1 MSSLDQAEYYS
12 ISRLRWNT
20 LIFTGGKGI
29 NAVLSLSIFALI
41 ASTLSKADFAIYAW
55 LIAFVE
61 LSNNLSRFGINWAVD
76 RYVPQLRSTLNSIA
90 LRRFI
95 LIMTGFRLGLVLL
108 MAAAFF
114 WGGEALLTLSGNED
128 WIPAFDRYIIIIIPF
143 ALMTFFRDVV
153 FQSLLQ
159 QAHSQAN
166 TTVRHL
172 VFLGVLLVSLL
183 LADQLT
189 LNHVIY
195 GDIAAA
201 IIAVTVGVLQLRHL
215 VNEFPYDAAPTSTTL
230 PSWQAITRF
239 AANSYANEVLR
250 MSGSGYAVMTAAP
263 HLLTTIAL
271 APYGFCQTLFTQLN
285 RFLPAH
291 LFSGLYRPRLISQ
304 YTKTGSFD
312 ALNWQLILILKVSNY
327 ILAAGIAVFCDYGAE
342 ILGLLSG
349 GKYADAHGLMVLFL
363 FLMLI
368 DNHRQVL
375 MALCN
380 TIERVEFLSRSSL
393 ILPLVVPL
401 AILLVYAGLGAYG
414 MVLALITADLLCVGA
429 IVYQLRANGYDLK
442 VDLFGQARIVAA
454 ALITVAIGMFIH
466 GSHPDTWFWN
476 FVGMGLTGLVFVVV
490 ARLLRPMVAH
500 EREMIERMAG
510 RRIYVI

>member
-1 MSSLDQAEYYS
+1 MSSFDQADYYS

-20 LIFTGGKGI
+20 LIFTGGKGV
-29 NAVLSLSIFALI
+29 NAVLSLSIFALV

-76 RYVPQLRSTLNSIA
+76 RYVPQLRSTLNSLA
-90 LRRFI
+90 LRRF
-95 LIMTGFRLGLVLL
+95 LFIMTGLRLGLVLL
-108 MAAAFF
+108 IAGVFF
-114 WGGEALLTLSGNED
+114 RGGEALLIWSGKED
-128 WIPAFDRYIIIIIPF
+128 WIPAFDSYIVILIPF

-166 TTVRHL
+166 TTIRHL
-172 VFLGVLLVSLL
+172 IFLSVLLVSLL
-183 LADQLT
+183 LADELT
-189 LNHVIY
+189 LYHVIY

-201 IIAVTVGVLQLRHL
+201 VIAATIAVFQLRYL
-215 VNEFPYDAAPTSTTL
+215 VSQLPYDATPTSNAL
-230 PSWQAITRF
+230 PSWRAIARF
-239 AANSYANEVLR
+239 AANSYVNEALR

-263 HLLTTIAL
+263 HLLSTIVL
-271 APYGFCQTLFTQLN
+271 APYGFCQTLFSQLN

-304 YTKTGSFD
+304 YTKTGRFD
-312 ALNWQLILILKVSNY
+312 SLNWQLIVILKVSNY
-327 ILAAGIAVFCDYGAE
+327 ILAAGITVFFIYGSD
-342 ILGLLSG
+342 ILGFLSS
-349 GKYADAHGLMVLFL
+349 GKYADAHTLMLLFL

-393 ILPLVVPL
+393 FLPLVVPI
-401 AILLVYAGLGAYG
+401 AIVLVYAGLGAYG
-414 MVLALITADLLCVGA
+414 LALALITADLLCVGA
-429 IVYQLRANGYDLK
+429 IVYQLRSNGYELE
-442 VDLFGQARIVAA
+442 VDLLGQARIAGS
-454 ALITVAIGMFIH
+454 ALITLAIGMLIH
-466 GSHPDTWFWN
+466 SSHPDTWFWN
-476 FVGMGLTGLVFVVV
+476 VIGMGLTGLTFIIV
-490 ARLLRPMVAH
+490 ARILRPMVAH

-510 RRIYVI
+510 RRIFVI

>member
-12 ISRLRWNT
+12 ISRLRLNT

-29 NAVLSLSIFALI
+29 NATLSLSIFALI
-41 ASTLSKADFAIYAW
+41 ASTLTKADFAVYAW

-61 LSNNLSRFGINWAVD
+61 LSTNLSRFGINWAVD
-76 RYVPQLRSTLNSIA
+76 RYVPQLRSTLNSMA

-95 LIMTGFRLGLVLL
+95 LIMTGLRLGVVLL
-108 MAAAFF
+108 MAGVIF
-114 WGGEALLTLSGNED
+114 WGGALLLSLSGNED
-128 WIPAFDRYIIIIIPF
+128 WIPAFDRYIVIIIPF

-159 QAHSQAN
+159 QAHSQGN

-172 VFLGVLLVSLL
+172 IFLCVLLVSLL
-183 LADQLT
+183 VADSLT
-189 LNHVIY
+189 LSHVIY
-195 GDIAAA
+195 GDIAATVVAA
-201 IIAVTVGVLQLRHL
+201 IIAVIQLRHL
-215 VNEFPYDAAPTSTTL
+215 LRQLPYDVAPTSTAL
-230 PSWQAITRF
+230 PSWRAISRF

-271 APYGFCQTLFTQLN
+271 APYGFCQTLFSQLN

-304 YTKTGSFD
+304 YTKTGSFE
-312 ALNWQLILILKVSNY
+312 ALNWQLIVILKVSNY
-327 ILAAGIAVFCDYGAE
+327 ILAAGIAIFAVYGGE

-349 GKYADAHGLMVLFL
+349 GKYAEAHGLMVLFL
-363 FLMLI
+363 LLMLV

-380 TIERVEFLSRSSL
+380 IIERVEFLRRASL
-393 ILPLVVPL
+393 FLPFVVPL
-401 AILLVYAGLGAYG
+401 AILFVFVGLGTFG
-414 MVLALITADLLCVGA
+414 LVSALLIADVLCVGA
-429 IVYQLRANGYDLK
+429 IIWQLRTNGYRLE
-442 VDLFGQARIVAA
+442 VDLLGQARIAAA
-454 ALITVAIGMFIH
+454 ALITMALGFLLQ
-466 GSHPDTWFWN
+466 GYLPEGWFWDLAGI
-476 FVGMGLTGLVFVVV
+476 VLTGGVFVAV
-490 ARLLRPMVAH
+490 ARILRPFVEH
-500 EREMIERMAG
+500 ERSMIERMAG
-510 RRIYVI
+510 RRLFVI